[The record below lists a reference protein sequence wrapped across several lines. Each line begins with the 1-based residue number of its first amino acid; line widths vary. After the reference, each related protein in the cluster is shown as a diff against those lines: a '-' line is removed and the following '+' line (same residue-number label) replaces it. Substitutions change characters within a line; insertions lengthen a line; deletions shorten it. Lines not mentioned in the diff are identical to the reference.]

1 MAKLQFVTSQEK
13 AVNEKPRVYFTA
25 HPEDFDTYFEP
36 IREAI
41 FRTHQC
47 TIFYTESMTEPMD
60 ASQQEEDL
68 QRMNLFVVPVTRR
81 LLESPNRAMQE
92 DLAYAKREQIPILP
106 IMMAPGLDELYAR
119 PENFGPRQYLVYHG
133 QDDTAISFASKL
145 KTYLDSV
152 LISDEMAQ
160 RIRAAFDAYIFLSYR
175 KKDRRYAN
183 ELMRLIHQEPAYRDV
198 AIWYDEFLTP
208 GESFRANIEK
218 AMEKS
223 QLFALLVTPNV
234 LEMVEGKP
242 NFVMGEEYPAA
253 LQANKWIVPAEMEK
267 TDPQL
272 LQENFRDLPPCVDP
286 KDQDAFHQ
294 RLLDAIQRVA
304 ITANDH
310 DAEHNFLI
318 GLAYLEGIDVE
329 QNRQRGIEMITT
341 AAEDGLPEAMKK
353 LYDWYTNV
361 SFDFPKALTWAVA
374 RMNHL
379 VKHRGY
385 EDPETLD
392 AMFDAAEANNHCWRT
407 GEAAMLYAKTYYF
420 REKVLGLKHPATLQ
434 ALHKVANETSWDPKL
449 RCKRFQEVY
458 DLRCEMLGENHPETM
473 QTLERLATYCFELE
487 EYQRALPMFR
497 RLASNQWKRDG
508 WVPDELLKPLV
519 EIYEKLDQP
528 EEAAKWQE
536 IRQYM
541 DKIPHPF
548 SQNIYQVDARL
559 NYLLERVRDDADD
572 DVLADIHCATDD
584 KPMLIMSKI
593 IGVIQESQ
601 QDPEALLTEL
611 DASVFLLSWFLGN
624 HTEEIDHFLDGF
636 NDLIADLYEQLGC
649 YDKALPIR
657 AYLYDKFRMTLGN
670 EHADTLLALEN
681 LCNTRRNFQGP
692 DHPDVAA
699 DLKLLAEGYIKL
711 GDMEKYIH
719 FRELRLEVL
728 IGQCG
733 AVDAKLRLDMA
744 LLAGAYQ
751 KTGQYAQSIAML
763 ERLLDMNIRLYGP
776 ENGIVV
782 SSMIMLGNV
791 CYTAGQRERA
801 KQVLTDAYDLALRVL
816 GPDHKDTQQLAQAL
830 PQL

>member
-1 MAKLQFVTSQEK
+1 MAKLLFVTSQEK

-25 HPEDFDTYFEP
+25 HPEDFDTYFAS
-36 IREAI
+36 IRKAI
-41 FRTHQC
+41 FHTHHC
-47 TIFYTESMTEPMD
+47 TIFYTESMTEPVD
-60 ASQQEEDL
+60 ARQQEEDL

-92 DLAYAKREQIPILP
+92 DLAYAKREHIPILP
-106 IMMAPGLDELYAR
+106 IVMEPGLDGLYGRA
-119 PENFGPRQYLVYHG
+119 ENFGPRQYLVYDS
-133 QDDTAISFASKL
+133 QDDTAIRFESKL
-145 KTYLDSV
+145 KNYLDSV

-175 KKDRRYAN
+175 KKDRSYAN
-183 ELMRLIHQEPAYRDV
+183 ELMRLIHREPAYRDV

-253 LQANKWIVPAEMEK
+253 LQANKLIVPAEMEK

-341 AAEDGLPEAMKK
+341 AAENGLPEAMRK

-361 SFDFPKALTWAVA
+361 SFDFPKAQFWAQE
-374 RMNHL
+374 RMNWM
-379 VKHRGY
+379 VKNRGY
-385 EDPETLD
+385 QDPETLD
-392 AMFDAAEANNHCWRT
+392 AMF
-407 GEAAMLYAKTYYF
+407 EAAGANELCGKPGVRTVLYVKTYYF
-420 REKVLGLKHPATLQ
+420 REKLLGKEHPATLQ
-434 ALHKVANETSWDPKL
+434 ALHEVAKCTEWDQTKK
-449 RCKRFQEVY
+449 CQRFQEVV
-458 DLRCEMLGENHPETM
+458 DLRSRVLGQDHPDTIHSM
-473 QTLERLATYCFELE
+473 SRLADCYLELGDHA
-487 EYQRALPMFR
+487 QALPLYLQVAR
-497 RLASNQWKRDG
+497 HYWKIEK
-508 WVPDELLKPLV
+508 WISTSLLKSVV
-519 EIYEKLDQP
+519 ECYEKLDQP
-528 EEAAKWQE
+528 EKAAKWQE
-536 IRQYM
+536 LKEQMSKVRSPEIDNVGQLEAM
-541 DKIPHPF
+541 
-548 SQNIYQVDARL
+548 L
-559 NYLLERVRDDADD
+559 NYWLEASDEDGFLDDFRGYGSVERVVADA
-572 DVLADIHCATDD
+572 VQ
-584 KPMLIMSKI
+584 ML
-593 IGVIQESQ
+593 QEAE
-601 QDPEALLTEL
+601 DPLTEL
-611 DASVFLLSWFLGN
+611 EVCIFLFSWFLG
-624 HTEEIDHFLDGF
+624 EEYDVTYQIYE
-636 NDLIADLYEQLGC
+636 IAAEAYEGVGRDVQAFPLREKLYE
-649 YDKALPIR
+649 KALRELGENHDDTIAALEIVCKLRRSVWGNVHPKLLSELQTLAR
-657 AYLYDKFRMTLGN
+657 AYM
-670 EHADTLLALEN
+670 A
-681 LCNTRRNFQGP
+681 RN
-692 DHPDVAA
+692 
-699 DLKLLAEGYIKL
+699 
-711 GDMEKYIH
+711 DMENYIRC
-719 FRELRLEVL
+719 RETRLDVL
-728 IGQCG
+728 IGQVG
-733 AVDAKLRLDMA
+733 TVDAKLRLDMA

-751 KTGQYAQSIAML
+751 KNGQHAQAIAML

-782 SSMIMLGNV
+782 SSMIMLGNA

>member
-1 MAKLQFVTSQEK
+1 MAKLLFATSQEK

-92 DLAYAKREQIPILP
+92 DLAYAKREHIPILP
-106 IMMAPGLDELYAR
+106 IVMEPGLDGLYGRA
-119 PENFGPRQYLVYHG
+119 ENFGPRQYLVYDS
-133 QDDTAISFASKL
+133 QDDTAIRFESKL
-145 KTYLDSV
+145 KNYLDSV

-175 KKDRRYAN
+175 KKDRSYAN

-253 LQANKWIVPAEMEK
+253 LQANKLIVPAEMEK

-272 LQENFRDLPPCVDP
+272 LQESFRDLPPCVDP

-341 AAEDGLPEAMKK
+341 AAERGLPEAMKK
-353 LYDWYTNV
+353 LYDWHANV
-361 SFDFPKALTWAVA
+361 SFDFSKALTWAMA
-374 RMNHL
+374 RMDHL

-392 AMFDAAEANNHCWRT
+392 AMFDAAGANELCTKT
-407 GEAAMLYAKTYYF
+407 GIETVLYVKTYYF
-420 REKVLGLKHPATLQ
+420 REKLLGKEHPDTLQ
-434 ALHKVANETSWDPKL
+434 ALHEVATCAYWNRQKQCKL
-449 RCKRFQEVY
+449 FQEVV
-458 DLRCEMLGENHPETM
+458 DLRSRVLGQDHPDTIRSM
-473 QTLERLATYCFELE
+473 SRLADCYLELE
-487 EYQRALPMFR
+487 EHAQALPLYLQVVR
-497 RLASNQWKRDG
+497 HNWKILQWVSDS
-508 WVPDELLKPLV
+508 LLKSVV
-519 EIYEKLDQP
+519 ECYEKLDQP
-528 EEAAKWQE
+528 GKAAKWQE
-536 IRQYM
+536 LKEQM
-541 DKIPHPF
+541 SKIASPIIGNMA
-548 SQNIYQVDARL
+548 QLEAQL
-559 NYLLERVRDDADD
+559 NYMIEAADD
-572 DVLADIHCATDD
+572 DAYLDD
-584 KPMLIMSKI
+584 VRGAGTMDRVALDAIRML
-593 IGVIQESQ
+593 QEAEDQ
-601 QDPEALLTEL
+601 LTEL
-611 DASVFLLSWFLGN
+611 EVCLFLFSWLLGEEYEFTYDIYRSAAITYEAAGYDAKAFPLREKLYEKALRELGETHDDTIAALEIVCKLRRSVWGDVHPKLLSEL
-624 HTEEIDHFLDGF
+624 
-636 NDLIADLYEQLGC
+636 Q
-649 YDKALPIR
+649 
-657 AYLYDKFRMTLGN
+657 TL
-670 EHADTLLALEN
+670 ARVYMARD
-681 LCNTRRNFQGP
+681 
-692 DHPDVAA
+692 
-699 DLKLLAEGYIKL
+699 
-711 GDMEKYIH
+711 DMENYIRC
-719 FRELRLEVL
+719 RELRLEVL

>member
-1 MAKLQFVTSQEK
+1 MAKLLFVTSQEK

-25 HPEDFDTYFEP
+25 HPEDFDTYFAS
-36 IREAI
+36 IRKAI
-41 FRTHQC
+41 FHTHHC
-47 TIFYTESMTEPMD
+47 TIFYTESMTEPVD
-60 ASQQEEDL
+60 ARQQEEDL

-92 DLAYAKREQIPILP
+92 DLAYAKREHIPILP
-106 IMMAPGLDELYAR
+106 IVMEPGLDGLYGRA
-119 PENFGPRQYLVYHG
+119 ENFGPRQYLVYDS
-133 QDDTAISFASKL
+133 QDDTAIRFESKL
-145 KTYLDSV
+145 KNYLDSV

-175 KKDRRYAN
+175 KKDRSYAN
-183 ELMRLIHQEPAYRDV
+183 ELMRLIHREPAYRDV

-253 LQANKWIVPAEMEK
+253 LQANKLIVPAEMEK

-329 QNRQRGIEMITT
+329 QNRQRGIEMITA
-341 AAEDGLPEAMKK
+341 AAENGLPEAMRK

-361 SFDFPKALTWAVA
+361 SFDFPKAQFWAQE
-374 RMNHL
+374 RMNWM
-379 VKHRGY
+379 VKNRGY
-385 EDPETLD
+385 QDPETLD
-392 AMFDAAEANNHCWRT
+392 AMFEAAGANGHCWRM
-407 GEAAMLYAKTYYF
+407 GEADVLYAKVAYF
-420 REKVLGLKHPATLQ
+420 REKLLGEKHPATLQ
-434 ALHKVANETSWDPKL
+434 AKHEIAFRLNWDPKL
-449 RCKRFQEVY
+449 RYERLRQVY
-458 DLRCEMLGENHPETM
+458 ESRCEVLGEDHPD
-473 QTLERLATYCFELE
+473 TLETLRVLAHHCFEQE
-487 EYQRALPMFR
+487 DYRQALPMFR
-497 RLASNQWKRDG
+497 RLASNQWKREERVSDG
-508 WVPDELLKPLV
+508 LLKPLV

-528 EEAAKWQE
+528 EEAAKWRE

-541 DKIPHPF
+541 QKVPDEPAT
-548 SQNIYQVDARL
+548 NIEQVLAL
-559 NYLLERVRDDADD
+559 LGLLEEKLENDEIPYGISPEKAF
-572 DVLADIHCATDD
+572 VL
-584 KPMLIMSKI
+584 
-593 IGVIQESQ
+593 VILDSLKKTE
-601 QDPEALLTEL
+601 DLLTEL
-611 DASVFLLSWFLGN
+611 DVSNYMVSWYMSVNMKEGDMLR
-624 HTEEIDHFLDGF
+624 DV
-636 NDLIADLYEQLGC
+636 IADFYEQLGC
-649 YDKALPIR
+649 YDKAMPIR

-699 DLKLLAEGYIKL
+699 DLKLLAEGYMKL

-719 FRELRLEVL
+719 FRELRLEAL
-728 IGQCG
+728 ICQFGP
-733 AVDAKLRLDMA
+733 VHMNLRLEMA

-751 KTGQYAQSIAML
+751 KTGRWEQAIGML
-763 ERLLDMNIRLYGP
+763 ERLLEMNIQLYGQ

-782 SSMIMLGNV
+782 SSMNMLATV
-791 CYTAGQRERA
+791 CYNAGQKERA

-830 PQL
+830 LQL